1 MKTEISHN
9 LIWFPVF
16 IIGCINISMSL
27 LFYFS
32 NQVFSNLLI
41 ITPLT
46 LGLAIITIVA
56 ITKLGKSKNI
66 IFTLIFI
73 LFSETTF
80 FIFFK
85 TQIFTSLIEELFLLG
100 FILFSLSLYSLT
112 QFRSN

>member
-16 IIGCINISMSL
+16 IIGCINILMSL
-27 LFYFS
+27 LFYLS

-73 LFSETTF
+73 LFSETIF

-85 TQIFTSLIEELFLLG
+85 TQILTSLIEELFLLG

>member
-85 TQIFTSLIEELFLLG
+85 TQILTSLIEELFLLG
-100 FILFSLSLYSLT
+100 FILFSLSLYSQT

>member
-1 MKTEISHN
+1 MKTEIAHN

-56 ITKLGKSKNI
+56 ITKLGKLKNI

-80 FIFFK
+80 FKFFK
-85 TQIFTSLIEELFLLG
+85 TQILTSLIEELFLLG
-100 FILFSLSLYSLT
+100 FILFS
-112 QFRSN
+112 F

>member
-85 TQIFTSLIEELFLLG
+85 TQILTSLIEELFLLG

>member
-85 TQIFTSLIEELFLLG
+85 TQILTSLIEELFLLG
-100 FILFSLSLYSLT
+100 FILFSLSLCSLT